1 MQHWQITANE
11 ICMHV
16 TSSFPFRPKKKN
28 ESVPVCSKEYYFVIT
43 IQAEIE
49 NLLKA
54 NIARRID

>member
-16 TSSFPFRPKKKN
+16 TSSFPFRPKKN

>member
-1 MQHWQITANE
+1 MKSV
-11 ICMHV
+11 CM
-16 TSSFPFRPKKKN
+16 SPPPSLSDQKKN